1 MSIFVKTTDA
11 PGEINIKYTNMKRF
25 EQLSLAALLLLAASA
40 CGDNK
45 NDETMTKEELMQKAI
60 ELSEAN
66 VANGGGPFGAVIARD
81 GKIVATG
88 VNRVTAKHDPTAHA
102 EVSAIRAAC
111 ESLNTFDL
119 SGCEIYTSCEPCPM
133 CLGAIYWAH
142 IDKIYFGNDKDD
154 AKAIGFDDSFIYDEL
169 ALPREGRKLPVEVLM
184 EEEAMRAFNLWQK
197 KTDKIEY

>member
-1 MSIFVKTTDA
+1 M
-11 PGEINIKYTNMKRF
+11 GEYEGQTVRRKCRINMERLK
-25 EQLSLAALLLLAASA
+25 QLSLAVLVLLVVSA
-40 CGDNK
+40 CGK
-45 NDETMTKEELMQKAI
+45 KDETMTKEELMGKAI
-60 ELSEAN
+60 ELSEEN
-66 VANGGGPFGAVIARD
+66 VANGGGPFGAVIVRN

-88 VNRVTAKHDPTAHA
+88 VNRVTANNDPTAHA

-111 ESLNTFDL
+111 EKLNTFDL

-169 ALPREGRKLPVEVLM
+169 ALPREERKLPVEVLM
-184 EEEAMRAFNLWQK
+184 EEEAMHAFELWK
-197 KTDKIEY
+197 NKSDKVEY